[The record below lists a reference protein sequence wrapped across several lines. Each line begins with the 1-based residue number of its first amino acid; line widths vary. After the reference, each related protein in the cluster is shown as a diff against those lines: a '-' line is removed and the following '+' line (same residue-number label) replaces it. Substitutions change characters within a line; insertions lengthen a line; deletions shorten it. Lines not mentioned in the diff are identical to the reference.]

1 MYCEKMTRGGT
12 MKQLFSPSVVRNL
25 ILILT
30 TMLVVKIVWVAV
42 EVTLLPARGVEY
54 IKNSDIKS
62 LYYRTKFA
70 TNRVPKVQK
79 VIQPK
84 SDISSFKLLAIY
96 HSRDITVVTVSKG
109 GKSSVLSKGD
119 NIDGYI
125 LDDASARV
133 AIFLRDG
140 KRYRLYLADKMESP
154 ESKRAVRYPTKIPK
168 TPPKESKSS
177 EPTGEIVQSDD
188 ITVIDKS
195 LIDHYG
201 KNLNDVWKNIGMKEV
216 IEGGHI
222 KGFKVNFVKRGSN
235 FSKLGLRRGDII
247 KSVNG
252 QELNSYNS
260 AFEIYRNI
268 DNIDSLTVVI
278 LRGKEEME
286 LNYEIN

>member
-1 MYCEKMTRGGT
+1 MIRGGI
-12 MKQLFSPSVVRNL
+12 MKQLFSPSMVKNL

-30 TMLVVKIVWVAV
+30 TMVIVKIAWVAV
-42 EVTLLPARGVEY
+42 EVTLLPVRGVEY
-54 IKNSDIKS
+54 MKNADIKS

-70 TNRVPKVQK
+70 TNRAMPKRV
-79 VIQPK
+79 VNQPT

-96 HSRDITVVTVSKG
+96 HSKDVVVVTVSKG

-125 LDDASARV
+125 LDDATAKV
-133 AIFLRDG
+133 AIFLRSG
-140 KRYRLYLADKMESP
+140 KRYRLYLVEKMDSP
-154 ESKRAVRYPTKIPK
+154 KSKMAVRYPKKVAETPK
-168 TPPKESKSS
+168 EESKSS
-177 EPTGEIVQSDD
+177 EPIGEIVQSDD

-195 LIDHYG
+195 ILDHYG

-216 IEGGHI
+216 TEGSHI
-222 KGFKVNFVKRGSN
+222 KGFKVNFVKRGSH

-260 AFEIYRNI
+260 AFEIYKDI
-268 DNIDSLTVVI
+268 DNIESLTVVI
-278 LRGKEEME
+278 MRGKEEME